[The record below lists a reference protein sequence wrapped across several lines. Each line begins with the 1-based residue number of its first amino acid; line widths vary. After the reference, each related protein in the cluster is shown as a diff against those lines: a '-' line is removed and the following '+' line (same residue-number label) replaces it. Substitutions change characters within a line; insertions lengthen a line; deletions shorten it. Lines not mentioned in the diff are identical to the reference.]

1 MSKCELNGQGHSVA
15 RASTSAPSST
25 TSTLL
30 SLSSSSI
37 PPASSSLL
45 LPSSSSTSSS
55 ASVIRGAKCA
65 APSSSSPTLQVTES
79 GSNSTICAA
88 TNTNTSGSSAYYHHR
103 SGRILC
109 DGYLRLVEILR
120 VNIVQLRNLPIRN
133 NHGNGS
139 SSNHISNND
148 HVRPV
153 TVLARLDTFNI
164 FQSTSTANGNI
175 CCFGDDFVHEISNT
189 FSQLH
194 FLITENVG
202 NRLPRQIGLVS
213 IRKRDI
219 VKHSG
224 EDRWYRI
231 QAISRQNDVSGQIC
245 IDVRCEPTRKCL
257 AIKVVDYTGLNVREP
272 ADLYL
277 LVTLQVATRVVQ
289 SKKLNIGINRESAE
303 TLFMEC
309 DGTILDNNQRTQRVQ
324 LRMSLWHDVLPGFN
338 SYFQGQIRITLDDD
352 IVEKES
358 IGPQWYYLK
367 PRMTGD
373 ENDDGIN
380 GGTSDVSATEN
391 QNSLNGY
398 QQLGELRLRLFYTAE
413 HVLPL
418 EFYKPLQMN
427 LVKSLTL
434 QPFCAS
440 PAGIL
445 EYLPSVDIL
454 AIARPLMKIFV
465 QAELIRP
472 LLRVLCSD
480 DILKCQDINT
490 LFRSQSLATKIIHEQ
505 MKFFGHHY
513 LVTSIKPVIDMIYC
527 ERKCCEID
535 PMKLKQNDS
544 LESNKL
550 NLIVYGEIAFS
561 RVVDSS
567 HRCPLVLR
575 EMFSDLREL
584 AAKHFHGREDVQR
597 LVLSSFIIMRFFA
610 AALMNPKSFGLKR
623 DQPEGV
629 VCRTLVLLSK
639 ILQRLSNCVVS
650 ANSLTEKEP
659 WLSSVLERFTDEQ
672 HRLAMLKFLNT
683 ISMTENATDVNGENL
698 SVVRDGFFIERKIR
712 EKRRIL
718 RNLVNQKRRYV
729 VLTENEICWQKTK
742 ADAEPKGRMR
752 LQEVNQIEPV
762 VDAKNVFRI
771 ASPDCEI
778 QFQAPSTVEMNE
790 WIVQIQKQRKRQL
803 MIALRTSESN
813 DAFEIDTERELEAI
827 HAILYENAETIKQ
840 WKNVLEGTEIPNG
853 HSCIPSALQDQLKNS
868 ENPEQAKQLFYSSLQ
883 EILHSTLLIEKSHDE
898 ILNRFIKQIRYGKGT
913 RELPI
918 GDDNYLLLKSRFHK
932 SIDEI

>member
-1 MSKCELNGQGHSVA
+1 
-15 RASTSAPSST
+15 
-25 TSTLL
+25 
-30 SLSSSSI
+30 
-37 PPASSSLL
+37 
-45 LPSSSSTSSS
+45 
-55 ASVIRGAKCA
+55 
-65 APSSSSPTLQVTES
+65 
-79 GSNSTICAA
+79 
-88 TNTNTSGSSAYYHHR
+88 
-103 SGRILC
+103 
-109 DGYLRLVEILR
+109 
-120 VNIVQLRNLPIRN
+120 
-133 NHGNGS
+133 
-139 SSNHISNND
+139 
-148 HVRPV
+148 
-153 TVLARLDTFNI
+153 
-164 FQSTSTANGNI
+164 
-175 CCFGDDFVHEISNT
+175 
-189 FSQLH
+189 
-194 FLITENVG
+194 
-202 NRLPRQIGLVS
+202 
-213 IRKRDI
+213 
-219 VKHSG
+219 
-224 EDRWYRI
+224 
-231 QAISRQNDVSGQIC
+231 
-245 IDVRCEPTRKCL
+245 
-257 AIKVVDYTGLNVREP
+257 
-272 ADLYL
+272 
-277 LVTLQVATRVVQ
+277 
-289 SKKLNIGINRESAE
+289 
-303 TLFMEC
+303 
-309 DGTILDNNQRTQRVQ
+309 
-324 LRMSLWHDVLPGFN
+324 
-338 SYFQGQIRITLDDD
+338 
-352 IVEKES
+352 
-358 IGPQWYYLK
+358 
-367 PRMTGD
+367 MTGD
-373 ENDDGIN
+373 ESDDGIHD
-380 GGTSDVSATEN
+380 GTSDVLAGDN
-391 QNSLNGY
+391 QNPLNGY
-398 QQLGELRLRLFYTAE
+398 QQLGELRLRFFYTAE
-413 HVLPL
+413 HVLPF

-427 LVKSLTL
+427 LLKSLTL

-454 AIARPLMKIFV
+454 TIARPLMKIFV

-480 DILKCQDINT
+480 NILKCQDINT

-513 LVTSIKPVIDMIYC
+513 LVISIKPVIDMIYC

-535 PMKLKQNDS
+535 PMKLKQGDS
-544 LESNKL
+544 MESNKL

-584 AAKHFHGREDVQR
+584 AAQHFPGREDIQR
-597 LVLSSFIIMRFFA
+597 LILSSFIIMRFFA

-672 HRLAMLKFLNT
+672 HKLAMLKFLNT
-683 ISMTENATDVNGENL
+683 ISMKETTADINGENL
-698 SVVRDGFFIERKIR
+698 SVVRDGFFIERKTR

-718 RNLVNQKRRYV
+718 KNLVNQKRRYV

-762 VDAKNVFRI
+762 VDAKNVFKI
-771 ASPDCEI
+771 ASSDCEI

-803 MIALRTSESN
+803 MIALRTNESN

-827 HAILYENAETIKQ
+827 HAIIYENAETLKQ
-840 WKNVLEGTEIPNG
+840 WKNILEGAEIPTV
-853 HSCIPSALQDQLKNS
+853 HPCIPSALQDQLKNN

-883 EILHSTLLIEKSHDE
+883 EILHSTLLIEKSHNE
-898 ILNRFIKQIRYGKGT
+898 IVNRFIKQIRYGKGT

-918 GDDNYLLLKSRFHK
+918 GDDNYLLLKSRFRK
-932 SIDEI
+932 SLDQI

>member
-1 MSKCELNGQGHSVA
+1 MSKCELSGRGHSVA
-15 RASTSAPSST
+15 RASTFAPSSAI
-25 TSTLL
+25 ST
-30 SLSSSSI
+30 LSSSSI
-37 PPASSSLL
+37 APTS
-45 LPSSSSTSSS
+45 PSVSSSTSSS
-55 ASVIRGAKCA
+55 TSVVPGANCVV
-65 APSSSSPTLQVTES
+65 SSSLPTLPFAQNGGKMV
-79 GSNSTICAA
+79 
-88 TNTNTSGSSAYYHHR
+88 TNTSASGTSTYYRHH

-109 DGYLRLVEILR
+109 DGYLRLIEVLR
-120 VNIVQLRNLPIRN
+120 VNIAQLRNLPTRI
-133 NHGNGS
+133 NHSSGTS
-139 SSNHISNND
+139 SSHTNNND
-148 HVRPV
+148 HIRPI
-153 TVLARLDTFNI
+153 TVLARLDTVNI
-164 FQSTSTANGNI
+164 FQSTSTANGNV
-175 CCFGDDFVHEISNT
+175 CCFGNDFIHEVSNT

-194 FLITENVG
+194 FLITENVS

-231 QAISRQNDVSGQIC
+231 QAITRQNDVSGQIC

-257 AIKVVDYTGLNVREP
+257 AIKVVDYTGLNIREP

-289 SKKLNIGINRESAE
+289 SKKLSIGINRESAE

-309 DGTILDNNQRTQRVQ
+309 DGTILDDNQRTQKVQ
-324 LRMSLWHDVLPGFN
+324 LQMSLWHDVLPGFN
-338 SYFQGQIRITLDDD
+338 SYFQGQIRITLDDE

-367 PRMTGD
+367 PRMIGD

-380 GGTSDVSATEN
+380 NGGTSDVLVTES
-391 QNSLNGY
+391 QNPLNGY

-413 HVLPL
+413 HVLPV
-418 EFYKPLQMN
+418 EFYKTLQMN

-454 AIARPLMKIFV
+454 TIARPLMKIFV

-472 LLRVLCSD
+472 LLRILCSD
-480 DILKCQDINT
+480 DILKCQDVNT
-490 LFRSQSLATKIIHEQ
+490 LFRSQSLATKMIHEQ

-513 LVTSIKPVIDMIYC
+513 LVMSIKPVIDMIYC
-527 ERKCCEID
+527 ENKCCEID
-535 PMKLKQNDS
+535 PMKLKQGDS

-584 AAKHFHGREDVQR
+584 ARQHFPGREDIQR

-672 HRLAMLKFLNT
+672 HRLAMLKFLNA
-683 ISMTENATDVNGENL
+683 ISMTENATDVNCENL

-827 HAILYENAETIKQ
+827 HAILYENAETLKQ
-840 WKNVLEGTEIPNG
+840 WKNTLEGTEIPVG
-853 HSCIPSALQDQLKNS
+853 HPCIPSALQDQLKNS
-868 ENPEQAKQLFYSSLQ
+868 ENPEQAKQLFYSTLQ

-898 ILNRFIKQIRYGKGT
+898 IVNRFIKQIRYGKGT

-918 GDDNYLLLKSRFHK
+918 GDDNYLLLKSRFRK
-932 SIDEI
+932 STDKI